1 MKAQKIVIC
10 GEVFSNNV
18 GDAVIAETFSYLIK
32 NSIPSVKVDFL
43 DLSLREKLDKY
54 IIVEEEIPSID
65 TSKTSLKFFIWK
77 LIVKIFSHRGATTL
91 WWFFKWKPQRY
102 RLYKHKLEG
111 ASVLIIGGG
120 QLLADNNFDFP
131 LKIYGV
137 SQCAKKLGLP
147 FYFYGCGVSYH
158 WSRLATFLFSQA
170 LSNATSITVR
180 DIESLNRLSKR
191 MPGILTKLSASH
203 DIATCCAEAYGIHR
217 KENSQ
222 YIGLGVAEPDV
233 LKRHS
238 KELIQDL
245 FTQTKLLQFWIDIAH
260 ELINRKLQ
268 FKFFTNGSPNDQL
281 FAETIVDSLVESRDR
296 SDILLPRP
304 TNGKALVKT
313 ISNFRGIVAFRLHAC
328 IVAYSLG
335 IPVIGIKWDDKLE
348 SFFKESKQE
357 NYCFEA
363 SSITPAKLVDSIVDT
378 ISKGVDSDTLSSMKT
393 KTIQAVKEQLALAI
407 KRS

>member
-1 MKAQKIVIC
+1 MKVHRIVIC
-10 GEVFSNNV
+10 GEVFSNNL

-32 NSIPSVKVDFL
+32 TSIPSVKIDFL

-54 IIVEEEIPSID
+54 ILAEEEIPNID
-65 TSKTSLKFFIWK
+65 ASKTSLKFFIWK
-77 LIVKIFSHRGATTL
+77 LIVKIFSDRGATTL
-91 WWFFKWKPQRY
+91 WWFFKWRAQRY
-102 RLYKHKLEG
+102 RLYKHKLKG
-111 ASVLIIGGG
+111 ASMLIIGGG

-191 MPGILTKLSASH
+191 IPGILTKLSTSY

-245 FTQTKLLQFWIDIAH
+245 FTQTKLIQFWIDIAH
-260 ELINRKLQ
+260 ELINRKLK

-281 FAETIVDSLVESRDR
+281 FAETIADSLVESCDR

-304 TNGKALVKT
+304 TNGKALVET
-313 ISNFRGIVAFRLHAC
+313 ISNFRGIIAFRLHAC
-328 IVAYSLG
+328 IVAHSLS
-335 IPVIGIKWDDKLE
+335 IPAIGIKWDDKLE

-357 NYCFEA
+357 NYCFEV
-363 SSITPAKLVDSIVDT
+363 STITPVKLVDSIVNT
-378 ISKGVDSDTLSSMKT
+378 IFKGVDSDTLNSMKT
-393 KTIQAVKEQLALAI
+393 KTIQTVKEQLALEI
-407 KRS
+407 KFS

>member
-1 MKAQKIVIC
+1 MKSQKIVIC
-10 GEVFSNNV
+10 GEVFSNNI
-18 GDAVIAETFSYLIK
+18 GDAIIAETFSYLIK
-32 NSIPSVKVDFL
+32 TSMPSIKVDFL
-43 DLSLREKLDKY
+43 DLSLREELDKY
-54 IIVEEEIPSID
+54 ILLEEEMPSID
-65 TSKTSLKFFIWK
+65 ASKTSLKLFMWK
-77 LIVKIFSHRGATTL
+77 LIIKVFSHRGATTL
-91 WWFFKWKPQRY
+91 WWFFKWRPQRY
-102 RLYKHKLEG
+102 RLYKHKLKG
-111 ASVLIIGGG
+111 ASMLIIGGG

-170 LSNATSITVR
+170 LNHATSITVR

-191 MPGILTKLSASH
+191 IPGILTKLNASH

-238 KELIQDL
+238 KEVVKD
-245 FTQTKLLQFWIDIAH
+245 FFSENKLLTFWSGIVH
-260 ELINRKLQ
+260 ELITRKLQ
-268 FKFFTNGSPNDQL
+268 FKFFTNGSATDQL
-281 FAETIVDSLVESRDR
+281 FAEAIVNSLVESRDR
-296 SDILLPRP
+296 SDVLLPRP
-304 TNGKALVKT
+304 TSGKALVET
-313 ISNFRGIVAFRLHAC
+313 ISDFRGIVAFRLHAC

-363 SSITPAKLVDSIVDT
+363 SSITSAKLVDSLVSTISQGVDT
-378 ISKGVDSDTLSSMKT
+378 NTLNSMKM
-393 KTIQAVKEQLALAI
+393 KTIQEVEKQLLVATQ
-407 KRS
+407 SS